1 MERCIESLFL
11 EEFHYCDYY
20 RHCRQIPCSD
30 PKTTFQKNHD
40 FKLSLSQDKRFHYLV
55 QYRNP
60 LQAIAS
66 WYIAEHKHRHKN
78 RIGEGRLK
86 RRVKLSLIQDSY
98 AFWRIFLEKNLI
110 YWRRFIDKWVLSDSL
125 YQVYSVSYDDLLE
138 DPEQVLTR
146 VSMFINHDIPQDM
159 NLIEKVVQ
167 EQKIAKKHH
176 IVDFKYFDPKLFSR
190 IEDSLDAYFRVLPLD
205 RIT

>member
-1 MERCIESLFL
+1 MDRVGESNGSTMSISLVLKHSSPSLRSAEKIPLFFSGRELVDHIMRNIQNITFPRSGHHLIERCIESLFL

-78 RIGEGRLK
+78 R
-86 RRVKLSLIQDSY
+86 D
-98 AFWRIFLEKNLI
+98 
-110 YWRRFIDKWVLSDSL
+110 WRRKAEKEGQIISNPGFICILAYIPREEL
-125 YQVYSVSYDDLLE
+125 NILAQVH
-138 DPEQVLTR
+138 R
-146 VSMFINHDIPQDM
+146 
-159 NLIEKVVQ
+159 
-167 EQKIAKKHH
+167 
-176 IVDFKYFDPKLFSR
+176 
-190 IEDSLDAYFRVLPLD
+190 
-205 RIT
+205 